1 MIMIRAIVRQ
11 EKAPEVI
18 AALMDANYYA
28 MSKFSIVGRGRQRGL
43 KVGSLT
49 YDELPKEMLMLVVP
63 EAEGKMACDVIMKAA
78 RTGEKGA
85 FGDGKIFVSPVTAA
99 YTIRTGEK
107 DPINPAPL

>member
-11 EKAPEVI
+11 EKASEVI
-18 AALMDANYYA
+18 SALMDANYYA

-43 KVGSLT
+43 KVGGIT

-63 EAEGKMACDVIMKAA
+63 EADQKMVCDVIMKAA
-78 RTGEKGA
+78 RSGEKGA
-85 FGDGKIFVSPVTAA
+85 FGDGKIFISPISAA

-107 DPINPAPL
+107 DPAN